1 MIYTIS
7 NKNISATI
15 NSKGAEL
22 VQLTQNNQNY
32 IWEIDE
38 QFWNKTSPILFPI
51 VGRLKNDEYRIHEE
65 TYSLPRHGFAR
76 DYEFEVIEKND
87 SKIVFE
93 LVSNQTTLTH
103 YPFAFCLRLSYE
115 LVENKII
122 LTYETKNLSSDKMP
136 YSIGAH
142 PAFKIENIEEYS
154 LSFPNDN
161 ELTFHSL
168 ENELYDNKTNSISLE
183 NNKLT
188 LDYNHFRTDALVLK
202 KFNSNE
208 FSLLKAE
215 KTYITFKLTNFPHLG
230 IWTKNNAP
238 FICIE
243 PWNGYADYNDT
254 NGNIFDKKGITV
266 LEPEELV
273 ENKIEIILH

>member
-1 MIYTIS
+1 MIYSIS

-51 VGRLKNDEYRIHEE
+51 VGRLKNDEYRIYEE

-76 DYEFEVIEKND
+76 DCEFEVVEKNV

-154 LSFPNDN
+154 LSFPNDK

-168 ENELYDNKTNSISLE
+168 ENELYDNKTNRVSLE
-183 NNKLT
+183 NNKLA
-188 LDYNHFRTDALVLK
+188 LNYNYFRTDALVLK

-215 KTYITFKLTNFPHLG
+215 KPYATFKLTNFPHLG

-243 PWNGYADYNDT
+243 PWNGYADNNDT
-254 NGNIFDKKGITV
+254 NGNIFDKKGITI

>member
-1 MIYTIS
+1 MIYSIS

-51 VGRLKNDEYRIHEE
+51 VGRLKNDEYRIYEE

-76 DYEFEVIEKND
+76 DYEFEVVEKND

-122 LTYETKNLSSDKMP
+122 LTYGTKNLSSNKMP

-154 LSFPNDN
+154 LSFPNDK

-168 ENELYDNKTNSISLE
+168 ENELYDNKTNRVSLE
-183 NNKLT
+183 NNKLA
-188 LDYNHFRTDALVLK
+188 LNYNYFRTDALVLK

-215 KTYITFKLTNFPHLG
+215 KPYATFKLTNFPHLG

-243 PWNGYADYNDT
+243 PWNGYADNNDT
-254 NGNIFDKKGITV
+254 NGNIFDKKGITI